1 MSITGR
7 NQQSLVSFSSFSD
20 KRHSHHKSLSTL
32 TESTI
37 PQSTRASASIMK
49 NVKKRPSI
57 SYLYE
62 SSQIKKSVRHDGF
75 GNEIVKGSKSHKV
88 SFVDNISNA
97 RLAEVILFDSATKSN
112 KVTCECNASCGI
124 F

>member
-1 MSITGR
+1 MSITSR
-7 NQQSLVSFSSFSD
+7 NQQSSVSFSSFSD
-20 KRHSHHKSLSTL
+20 KRHTHHKSISTF

-49 NVKKRPSI
+49 NTKKRPSI

-62 SSQIKKSVRHDGF
+62 NSQIKKSVRHDGF

-97 RLAEVILFDSATKSN
+97 RLAEVILFDNAAKTN
-112 KVTCECNASCGI
+112 KVTCECNASCVI